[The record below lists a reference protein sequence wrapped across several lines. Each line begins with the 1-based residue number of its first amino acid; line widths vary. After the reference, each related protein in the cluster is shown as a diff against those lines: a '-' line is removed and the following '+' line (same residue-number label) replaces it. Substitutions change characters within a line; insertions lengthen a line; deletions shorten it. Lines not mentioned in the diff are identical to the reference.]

1 MEEERPQHRTAI
13 DIDATPETAWS
24 VLVDVEQWPTWTA
37 SMNRV
42 TRLDS
47 GAFDLGSAVR
57 VEQPR
62 LPATVWRVTAFEHGT
77 SFTWTARSPGLE
89 TGARHVLIPRDGGG
103 VSVVLEIRQ
112 SGALAWLVGLLTSRL
127 TRRYMEMEAA
137 GLKQRCE
144 RGATGTA
151 AGSAGS
157 GR

>member
-1 MEEERPQHRTAI
+1 MEEERPQYRTVI
-13 DIDATPETAWS
+13 DIDATPESVWS
-24 VLVDVEQWPTWTA
+24 VLVDVERWPSWTA

-47 GAFDLGSAVR
+47 GAFELGSAAR

-89 TGARHVLIPRDGGG
+89 TGARHALVPRAGGG
-103 VSVVLEIRQ
+103 VRVVLEIWRC
-112 SGALAWLVGLLTSRL
+112 GALARLVGLLTSVL
-127 TRRYMEMEAA
+127 TRRYVEMEAA

-144 RGATGTA
+144 R
-151 AGSAGS
+151 
-157 GR
+157 R